1 MHTSE
6 AITGVG
12 VTDLVFGVPLWL
24 ADTNCWV
31 VRSASSSSECVLIDV
46 PPEPEKVAALLKE
59 RSLRVVAIIATHG
72 HIDHIGG
79 VPALVERNEN
89 LDAHGRQAVPVH
101 LHPADRHMMRDPV
114 GNSGMLGQALVEA
127 GLSTREPEIVED
139 ISDGQIISGAGL
151 RFRAIHTPGHTQGS
165 TCFLADVGDLP
176 PLLFSGDHLFA
187 GSIGRTDLPGGSME
201 ALMHS
206 MEAKILPMSDV
217 TVVLPGH
224 GGTTTIGQERATNPF
239 LRDIAS

>member
-1 MHTSE
+1 M
-6 AITGVG
+6 
-12 VTDLVFGVPLWL
+12 TDLVYGLPLWL
-24 ADTNCWV
+24 ADTNCWI

-46 PPEPEKVAALLKE
+46 PPEPEKVAAFMKE
-59 RSLRVVAIIATHG
+59 RSLRVVAVIATHG

-79 VPALVERNEN
+79 IPELVERAEY
-89 LDAHGRQAVPVH
+89 LDAAGRQEVPVH

-114 GNSGMLGQALVEA
+114 ATSGGLGQALAAA
-127 GLSTREPEIVED
+127 GLSLREPELVQD
-139 ISDGQIISGAGL
+139 LADGLEVKGAGL

-165 TCFLADVGDLP
+165 TCFLAQVGDLG

-201 ALMHS
+201 TLMNS
-206 MEAKILPMSDV
+206 MKEKILPLADS

-224 GGTTTIGQERATNPF
+224 GETTTIGRERATNPF
-239 LRDIAS
+239 LRGALP

>member
-1 MHTSE
+1 M
-6 AITGVG
+6 
-12 VTDLVFGVPLWL
+12 TDLVFGLPLWL

-46 PPEPEKVAALLKE
+46 PPEPEKVAAFLKE
-59 RSLRVVAIIATHG
+59 RSLRVVAVMATHG

-79 VPALVERNEN
+79 IPSLVEREEY
-89 LDAHGRQAVPVH
+89 LDTSGRQTLPVH
-101 LHPADRHMMRDPV
+101 LHPADRHLMRDPV
-114 GNSGMLGQALVEA
+114 GTSGMLGQALA
-127 GLSTREPEIVED
+127 ASGLSTREPELVHD
-139 ISDGQIISGAGL
+139 LADGQEVKGAGL

-165 TCFLADVGDLP
+165 TCFLAEVGDLG

-201 ALMHS
+201 ALMSS
-206 MEAKILPMSDV
+206 MKEKILPLADS

-224 GGTTTIGQERATNPF
+224 GETTTVGQERATNPF
-239 LRDIAS
+239 LRGFRA